1 MGIGTTDLSLFNSVG
16 GAVALAVVGDSA
28 STAILGNTGAAMA
41 IVNKDGTAS
50 NTAGLHFA
58 RADTDETPNYAG
70 ASIVTQ
76 FGETQ
81 ATGQY
86 PSASM
91 SFLTSSAANSAPS
104 FKMILTA
111 AGRLGIGVTA
121 PASLLHVAGT
131 VQVGLDDTGHDVK
144 FFGAT
149 SGSYM
154 LWDESTDDLILG
166 GAARMGIGTTA
177 PVNLLQISNSANQT
191 DTYGNVQI
199 NYTGTVGA
207 SNSGLTVKSY
217 SGTSQFMQW
226 ATYGVRIG
234 SRIITNSG
242 VGDVIFTAGAD
253 SEKMRIRATG
263 NVGIGTTAPVARM
276 HIETNVDR
284 QCIRVRDTD
293 APSGEFWHFG
303 PDGSNSIVV
312 ENQSNVGVY
321 IADGGNSWGSLS
333 DERLKTNVQPLN
345 VTSGLEAIM
354 RLDAVTFDWRFGQRP
369 DTNIGLI
376 AQNVRD
382 VFPSLV
388 STTSTRTFHLD
399 DGTEEEITDP
409 LGVEYTGLIVPL
421 IKATQELKATI
432 DAQATLIASLETRIT
447 TLEG

>member
-1 MGIGTTDLSLFNSVG
+1 
-16 GAVALAVVGDSA
+16 
-28 STAILGNTGAAMA
+28 
-41 IVNKDGTAS
+41 
-50 NTAGLHFA
+50 
-58 RADTDETPNYAG
+58 
-70 ASIVTQ
+70 
-76 FGETQ
+76 
-81 ATGQY
+81 
-86 PSASM
+86 
-91 SFLTSSAANSAPS
+91 
-104 FKMILTA
+104 
-111 AGRLGIGVTA
+111 
-121 PASLLHVAGT
+121 
-131 VQVGLDDTGHDVK
+131 
-144 FFGAT
+144 
-149 SGSYM
+149 
-154 LWDESTDDLILG
+154 
-166 GAARMGIGTTA
+166 
-177 PVNLLQISNSANQT
+177 
-191 DTYGNVQI
+191 
-199 NYTGTVGA
+199 
-207 SNSGLTVKSY
+207 
-217 SGTSQFMQW
+217 
-226 ATYGVRIG
+226 
-234 SRIITNSG
+234 
-242 VGDVIFTAGAD
+242 
-253 SEKMRIRATG
+253 
-263 NVGIGTTAPVARM
+263 M

-345 VTSGLEAIM
+345 VTRGLEAIM